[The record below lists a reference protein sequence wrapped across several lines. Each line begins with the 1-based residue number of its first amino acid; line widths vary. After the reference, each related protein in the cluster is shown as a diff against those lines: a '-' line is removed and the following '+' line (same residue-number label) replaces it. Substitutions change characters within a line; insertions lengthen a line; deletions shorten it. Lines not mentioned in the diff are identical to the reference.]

1 MVNLSTKLHNGLP
14 QEQEFQFTEI
24 AIKVLLLT
32 TALDRHPMVSVN
44 ELEMKGPTHWDDI
57 HNAHLR
63 YNRKLHCLRGHGYQ
77 AGMAHEQR
85 EHPTHIPEG
94 RQIETILQDHHY
106 PCHGYPLQQ
115 TEFIFT
121 KQVDHTG
128 DFTIVSA
135 VFALVGIFSYT
146 FNIGTDIAVCYF
158 LHLEG
163 YTWWFGLTVAFTAIP
178 ALTVNVF
185 SLRWYMHKQ
194 EVKKNHST
202 IVHRPKMSK
211 LDWTIRILFHVLLL
225 GPVIRYT
232 DLIIFGLRSRRER
245 QQKQRR
251 AREWDLTFRRTTETA
266 IDDSVDY
273 HQLTIQED
281 KDTALLTLL
290 ESLMESAPQL
300 VLQIYILAD
309 RQMIPYDF
317 WTVGIQLASI
327 VASLFELS
335 WSLASYHRALRQSVE
350 NKRNMTWSGMSVQ
363 FLWRYCTTAARV
375 LSLALF
381 ASEYGYWMFPVC
393 IGHWGIMTVWVMHQ
407 QTSFCDSET
416 GEKRQCEEYL
426 FNMAIG
432 AVYLFCFLNVKDEPT
447 RLKYLAYYIIV
458 FIENSLMIILWY
470 LRTDP
475 SVWYHLPALICVFLS
490 FSLGITFMLLFYR
503 FCHPET
509 NIPYRNRPATCC

>member
-1 MVNLSTKLHNGLP
+1 MDK
-14 QEQEFQFTEI
+14 
-24 AIKVLLLT
+24 
-32 TALDRHPMVSVN
+32 HPMVSVN
-44 ELEMKGPTHWDDI
+44 ELEMQGPGQWDDI
-57 HNAHLR
+57 HNAHFH
-63 YNRKLHCLRGHGYQ
+63 YSRKLHYLGSHGYQ

-85 EHPTHIPEG
+85 GPPSHFSEG
-94 RQIETILQDHHY
+94 IQMETILQDHHY
-106 PCHGYPLQQ
+106 PCHDYTLQQ

-121 KQVDHTG
+121 KQVDNAE
-128 DFTIVSA
+128 DFTIVNA

-146 FNIGTDIAVCYF
+146 VNIGTDIAVCYF
-158 LHLEG
+158 LHLEDK
-163 YTWWFGLTVAFTAIP
+163 TWWFGLTVAFTAIP

-185 SLRWYMHKQ
+185 SLRWYIHKQ
-194 EVKKNHST
+194 KVRKNHSSN
-202 IVHRPKMSK
+202 VHQPKMSK
-211 LDWTIRILFHVLLL
+211 LDWTIRIFFHVLLL

-232 DLIIFGLRSRRER
+232 DLIMYGIRSRREQ

-251 AREWDLTFRRTTETA
+251 EREWDLTFRRTAT
-266 IDDSVDY
+266 DDSVNY
-273 HQLTIQED
+273 YQLTIEED
-281 KDTALLTLL
+281 KDTAVLTLL
-290 ESLMESAPQL
+290 ESFMESAPQL

-309 RQMIPYDF
+309 RVVIPYDF
-317 WTVGIQLASI
+317 WTVGIQLAS
-327 VASLFELS
+327 VAASLFELS
-335 WSLASYHRALRQSVE
+335 WSLVFYHRALRQSVE
-350 NKRNMTWSGMSVQ
+350 SKRNITWRGMSVQ

-375 LSLALF
+375 LSLGLF

-426 FNMAIG
+426 FNMVIG

-447 RLKYLAYYIIV
+447 RLKYLTYYIIV
-458 FIENSLMIILWY
+458 FIENSSMIILWY

-475 SVWYHLPALICVFLS
+475 SLWYHLPALICVFVS

-509 NIPYRNRPATCC
+509 NIPCRNRPATCC